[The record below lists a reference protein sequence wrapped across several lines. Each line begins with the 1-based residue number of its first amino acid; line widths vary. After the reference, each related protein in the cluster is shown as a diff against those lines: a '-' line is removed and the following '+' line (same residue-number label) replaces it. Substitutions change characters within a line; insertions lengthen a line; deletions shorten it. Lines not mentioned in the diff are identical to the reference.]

1 MESILNNPSG
11 TPINDLFWNG
21 MFWNQLIYPE
31 HALDEVGGSTL
42 LKTLESEGGFPDF
55 VACLCLDGYSNLL
68 PEKKTSVMQMVAG
81 LLEARLPEN
90 LRRLAGFT
98 HVNAFYFCGII
109 NPGIDENL
117 QERLEALRQEV
128 CSVSRLPSTLGIAFT
143 RGRSLPN
150 WRSAAQHAVVA
161 QRRKVRFGCNRTYIY
176 EESFL
181 SPSFSKSEHWRFGAR
196 LDNLVKSGDPGRT
209 DGVLR
214 EVSGVLFRENY
225 LPLNHLRPILQS
237 HIILMAQTA
246 REAGADDDGITPETE
261 SYLSQIAVTFDYSDL
276 KSIFESAAENFT
288 RRVHNCS
295 KCLSGRLVS
304 EVERI
309 IKACLD
315 DPGLGLKIISQTV
328 GTNPSYLSRR
338 FKQEKGIGLSEYINM
353 HRIEKAKRLLMDG
366 KLGIT
371 EVAYAA
377 GFGSMQNFDRVF
389 RQVEDMSPR
398 DWRKSKSFQNE

>member
-143 RGRSLPN
+143 RGRS
-150 WRSAAQHAVVA
+150 
-161 QRRKVRFGCNRTYIY
+161 
-176 EESFL
+176 
-181 SPSFSKSEHWRFGAR
+181 
-196 LDNLVKSGDPGRT
+196 
-209 DGVLR
+209 
-214 EVSGVLFRENY
+214 
-225 LPLNHLRPILQS
+225 
-237 HIILMAQTA
+237 
-246 REAGADDDGITPETE
+246 
-261 SYLSQIAVTFDYSDL
+261 
-276 KSIFESAAENFT
+276 
-288 RRVHNCS
+288 
-295 KCLSGRLVS
+295 
-304 EVERI
+304 
-309 IKACLD
+309 
-315 DPGLGLKIISQTV
+315 
-328 GTNPSYLSRR
+328 
-338 FKQEKGIGLSEYINM
+338 
-353 HRIEKAKRLLMDG
+353 
-366 KLGIT
+366 
-371 EVAYAA
+371 
-377 GFGSMQNFDRVF
+377 
-389 RQVEDMSPR
+389 
-398 DWRKSKSFQNE
+398 